1 MFNMTFLFYIKVLI
15 ISPQNLHED
24 VIDLIGYTKL
34 QHLHI
39 VQNCYSPK
47 DATVRLVDNYYKLI
61 KYIILNTLIKLIF
74 INLAFKKILDKDEK
88 KQSSY

>member
-47 DATVRLVDNYYKLI
+47 DATVRLVIITI

>member
-47 DATVRLVDNYYKLI
+47 DATVRLVI
-61 KYIILNTLIKLIF
+61 TI
-74 INLAFKKILDKDEK
+74 
-88 KQSSY
+88 S

>member
-1 MFNMTFLFYIKVLI
+1 MKVLV

-47 DATVRLVDNYYKLI
+47 DATVRLVIVTISLSV
-61 KYIILNTLIKLIF
+61 KYIILNILIKLIF
-74 INLAFKKILDKDEK
+74 IDLAFKKILDKDEK
-88 KQSSY
+88 KQSSH